1 MGDSLD
7 MAVAHE
13 AVLPEDQ
20 ATINATLVPHV
31 AAPDDISQSYVSKE
45 VGQALSYSA
54 TAEEMK
60 SNAARIVVTTVT
72 PAPSGA
78 QDSHILK
85 PVPHIKFQERRS
97 SEQDDPPEW
106 KHKGSTSASGGAA
119 IAIATT
125 AGPSGAKDDDQPDLN
140 KFEFPVDQQP
150 APLPPKP
157 RKPILKALTLPEEH
171 PSPQPSPRGSDHGSQ
186 RGTPMG
192 PMPTYF
198 AAAGPMTSKR
208 PPKALTRLKTRLQDP
223 PPMTPSVSEMMG
235 RGRQYTG
242 GLFNE
247 QGLYE
252 QGMMTSR
259 VVPAG
264 RKQSAVAGNLNRVA
278 SFAAATPGKLRSMA
292 SKIFTPQGTPN
303 TPAPVPEIEEVTHS
317 WPNSSSM
324 ELVGR
329 ELTLWWIQHCMS
341 FLNLEIASLF

>member
-7 MAVAHE
+7 AAVAHDALTSE
-13 AVLPEDQ
+13 EQAALN
-20 ATINATLVPHV
+20 ATIVPHV
-31 AAPDDISQSYVSKE
+31 AAPDDISQAYVSKE

-60 SNAARIVVTTVT
+60 SNAARMVVTTVT

-97 SEQDDPPEW
+97 SELDDPPEW

-119 IAIATT
+119 IATANS
-125 AGPSGAKDDDQPDLN
+125 AGPSGAKQDEPPDLD

-150 APLPPKP
+150 GPSPPKP

-198 AAAGPMTSKR
+198 APTGPMTSKR

-223 PPMTPSVSEMMG
+223 PPMTPSVGEMMA
-235 RGRQYTG
+235 RGRQYAG

-247 QGLYE
+247 QGVYE
-252 QGMMTSR
+252 PGMMTSR

-264 RKQSAVAGNLNRVA
+264 RKQSVVAGNLSRVA

-303 TPAPVPEIEEVTHS
+303 TPAPVPEIEEVTH
-317 WPNSSSM
+317 
-324 ELVGR
+324 
-329 ELTLWWIQHCMS
+329 
-341 FLNLEIASLF
+341 

>member
-7 MAVAHE
+7 MAVAHG
-13 AVLPEDQ
+13 AVLQEDQ
-20 ATINATLVPHV
+20 AAVGATIVPHA
-31 AAPDDISQSYVSKE
+31 AAPDDISQAYVSKE

-85 PVPHIKFQERRS
+85 PVPQIKFQDERRS

-106 KHKGSTSASGGAA
+106 KHKGPTSASGGAA
-119 IAIATT
+119 MAMATT
-125 AGPSGAKDDDQPDLN
+125 AGPSGAKGDDPAALDKL
-140 KFEFPVDQQP
+140 EFPADQQQP
-150 APLPPKP
+150 GPFPPKP

-192 PMPTYF
+192 PLPTYLA
-198 AAAGPMTSKR
+198 AAAGPMTSRR

-223 PPMTPSVSEMMG
+223 PPMTPAVSEMMG
-235 RGRQYTG
+235 RGRHYTG
-242 GLFNE
+242 GLFTE
-247 QGLYE
+247 PGVYE
-252 QGMMTSR
+252 QGMTTSR

-264 RKQSAVAGNLNRVA
+264 RKQSVVAGNLSRVA
-278 SFAAATPGKLRSMA
+278 SFAAATPRKLRSMA
-292 SKIFTPQGTPN
+292 SKIFTPQATPN
-303 TPAPVPEIEEVTHS
+303 TPPPVPEIEEVNT
-317 WPNSSSM
+317 
-324 ELVGR
+324 
-329 ELTLWWIQHCMS
+329 CMAQIS
-341 FLNLEIASLF
+341 P